1 MLTMN
6 LSFSVYNEE
15 TYVAQ
20 ITNVHISQPA
30 NSAVN
35 VTITPDRL
43 AGGFRESDN
52 GEECP
57 SLAFY
62 IAKWSPLP
70 ESGDYQ
76 LDFTALSCRQ
86 VVDEVQ
92 VNTTLLYPTM
102 ELDPQ
107 APPVVL
113 EGVTTN
119 VVDATHNGSVK
130 TWQVGFQFD
139 AWDSSQRAITAG
151 PLSTKTFHV
160 SRFYQMVVKGS
171 KDVVPIALDDMI
183 GDGNIEAFSQATQRV
198 YGMYMAQVFS
208 GMKQDLQTPV
218 NIQATIEA
226 MTEWRVLQHE
236 PSKIVLQIILAVMA
250 VCGILTWIFMDTK
263 EVLPHNPCTIAGMAS
278 LFADSSLWAEG
289 ASKEMPRQ
297 DVNGREVYGD
307 YGVSLGW
314 HDRFVIDGEEG
325 TESTPDKYFG
335 IDKSHVPNQ

>member
-1 MLTMN
+1 
-6 LSFSVYNEE
+6 
-15 TYVAQ
+15 
-20 ITNVHISQPA
+20 
-30 NSAVN
+30 
-35 VTITPDRL
+35 
-43 AGGFRESDN
+43 
-52 GEECP
+52 CP

-70 ESGDYQ
+70 EIGDYQ

-92 VNTTLLYPTM
+92 VNTTLLYPAM

-119 VVDATHNGSVK
+119 VVDTTHNGSVK

-139 AWDSSQRAITAG
+139 AWDSSQRCVTAG
-151 PLSTKTFHV
+151 PISTKTFHV
-160 SRFYQMVVKGS
+160 SRFYQMVVNGT
-171 KDVVPIALDDMI
+171 KDVAPTPLDDMI
-183 GDGNIEAFSQATQRV
+183 GDDNVEAFSQATQRV

-218 NIQATIEA
+218 SIQATIEA

-236 PSKIVLQIILAVMA
+236 PSKIVLQIILAIMA
-250 VCGILTWIFMDTK
+250 ACAILTWIFMDTK

-297 DVNGREVYGD
+297 DVNGREVCGD
-307 YGVSLGW
+307 CGVSLGW